1 MVFAQ
6 IEGQGDGGVA
16 DLESEQ
22 DVKGVGGF
30 RECSQ
35 VGVFQESPENL
46 VVDVAVHVG
55 AEQGSEDRGG
65 IVESCLGVHNEPSGV
80 EGWCIGSAAA
90 RWDL

>member
-6 IEGQGDGGVA
+6 TEGPGDDGVA

-30 RECSQ
+30 QECSL
-35 VGVFQESPENL
+35 VEVFLGSPESL
-46 VVDVAVHVG
+46 EEGVAVHTG
-55 AEQGSEDRGG
+55 AGQGSEDRGG
-65 IVESCLGVHNEPSGV
+65 IVGSCSDVHNGPSGV